1 MMDRNNNVTIEPA
14 LNPGSAADCL
24 SGDLDKGLNACF
36 ECCDRHAAA
45 DPDRPAIYF
54 EEEGRSSVTTFGD
67 LRARSTAFAG
77 LLTRL
82 GVKPGDCVAAL
93 VPRCPELFV
102 AALGAWRIG
111 AIFMPLFTAFGEA
124 AISHRLHQA
133 NAALLIVDQAYLQRL
148 EGIAN
153 PPPVVEISNLGCA
166 RGTTE
171 SWAQLIAA
179 TPLSEPIAMDP
190 EASFLRMFTSG
201 TTGKPK
207 SLDVPLRALVAFAVY
222 MREGIDLQQTD
233 RFWNLAD
240 PGWAYGLYYALIGPL
255 LLGFPTVFSQQPFDP
270 HLAIEIIRRLK
281 ITSLAGSPTA
291 FRLLMKS
298 GPDAVRPIKNQLRVV
313 SSAGE
318 PLTPE
323 VSDWFREH
331 LGVNV
336 RDHYGQTELGIV
348 LASHDIS
355 EDLSSQPK
363 GSMPISGFRLA
374 VLDEAGSE
382 LGPGAAGE
390 LAIYRK
396 ASPLFWFTGY
406 REQPA
411 LSDPYYRTGDLVQ
424 WNSEGHILFIGRTD
438 DVITSSGYRIGPFDI
453 ESVLVEHA
461 KVLEVG
467 VIGKPDAQRTEIV
480 KAFVVLMPDVDA
492 TDDLIEELKLHVRK
506 RLSAHA
512 YPREIEF
519 IERLPRTPSG
529 KLQRNILKQIDNKHR
544 HSGPAG

>member
-1 MMDRNNNVTIEPA
+1 MDRSNDVTV
-14 LNPGSAADCL
+14 GSAFDPDSAAGCV
-24 SGDLDKGLNACF
+24 SGDWDIGLNACF
-36 ECCDRHAAA
+36 ECCDRHAAVDA
-45 DPDRPAIYF
+45 DRPAIYF
-54 EEEGRSSVTTFGD
+54 EDEGWSSVTTFGE

-82 GVKPGDCVAAL
+82 SVQPGDCVAAL
-93 VPRCPELFV
+93 VPRGPELVV

-124 AISHRLHQA
+124 AIGHRLQQA
-133 NAALLIVDQAYLQRL
+133 NATVLVVDEAYLPRV
-148 EGIAN
+148 EGIDN
-153 PPPVVEISNLGCA
+153 SPPSIVISNFGCA
-166 RGTTE
+166 HGTTE
-171 SWAQLIAA
+171 SWTQLVAA
-179 TPLSEPIAMDP
+179 AALFEPIAMDP
-190 EASFLRMFTSG
+190 EAPFLRMFTSG

-255 LLGFPTVFSQQPFDP
+255 LLGLPTVFSKQAFDP

-291 FRLLMKS
+291 FRLLMKA
-298 GPDAVRPIKNQLRVV
+298 GPAVVRPIRNQLRLV

-323 VSDWFREH
+323 VSNWFREH
-331 LGVNV
+331 LGVDV

-348 LASHDIS
+348 LASHGLS
-355 EDLSSQPK
+355 EDLAAQPK
-363 GSMPISGFRLA
+363 GSTPISGFSLA

-390 LAIYRK
+390 LAVHRA
-396 ASPLFWFTGY
+396 ASPLFWFAGY
-406 REQPA
+406 REQKA

-424 WNSEGHILFIGRTD
+424 WNGEGRILFIGRTD
-438 DVITSSGYRIGPFDI
+438 DVITSSGYRIGPFDV
-453 ESVLVEHA
+453 ESALAEHA

-467 VIGKPDAQRTEIV
+467 VIGKPDPQRTEIV
-480 KAFVVLMPDVDA
+480 KAFIVLMPDVDA
-492 TDDLIEELKLHVRK
+492 TDDLAEELKQHVRK
-506 RLSAHA
+506 RLSSHA

-529 KLQRNILKQIDNKHR
+529 KLQRHLLKATDNKL
-544 HSGPAG
+544 SG